1 MQLNWTELLKS
12 TMVMF
17 AVIDIVGSIPFLL
30 DIKKKAGDIH
40 AEKASLVALG
50 IMLAFLFLGEG
61 VINFLG
67 IDVNSFAVAG
77 SIVMFFMALE
87 MILGITLFKQNAESM
102 KTATIVPVAF
112 PLIAGAGSMTSI
124 ISLRAEFAAVNI
136 AIAILVNMA
145 LVYLV
150 LRLTGRIER
159 ALGEGGIAVLQKVFG
174 IILLAIAVVAIF
186 GANLR
191 NAMIA
196 VGVVTVPVFCRIT
209 RASVLTVREREY
221 VTAAR
226 AQGAS
231 HTRLLFLYILPNCVE
246 PLLVQA
252 SLSMGTSVLD
262 AAGLSFLGLGAKPP
276 TPEWGTMLGDAFLYY
291 QRAPWCV
298 AAPGAMIFLMVLAFN
313 LFGDSLQDAF
323 DPRSG
328 K

>member
-87 MILGITLFKQNAESM
+87 MILGITLFKQSAQSM

-124 ISLRAEFAAVNI
+124 ISLRAEFAPINI

-145 LVYLV
+145 LVYVV

-174 IILLAIAVVAIF
+174 IILLAIAVKLF
-186 GANLR
+186 SAN
-191 NAMIA
+191 
-196 VGVVTVPVFCRIT
+196 
-209 RASVLTVREREY
+209 
-221 VTAAR
+221 AA
-226 AQGAS
+226 Q
-231 HTRLLFLYILPNCVE
+231 LFHVH
-246 PLLVQA
+246 
-252 SLSMGTSVLD
+252 G
-262 AAGLSFLGLGAKPP
+262 
-276 TPEWGTMLGDAFLYY
+276 
-291 QRAPWCV
+291 
-298 AAPGAMIFLMVLAFN
+298 
-313 LFGDSLQDAF
+313 
-323 DPRSG
+323 
-328 K
+328 

>member
-87 MILGITLFKQNAESM
+87 MILGITLFKQSAQSM

-124 ISLRAEFAAVNI
+124 ISLRAEFAAINI

-145 LVYLV
+145 LVYVV

-174 IILLAIAVVAIF
+174 IILLAIAVKLF
-186 GANLR
+186 SAN
-191 NAMIA
+191 
-196 VGVVTVPVFCRIT
+196 
-209 RASVLTVREREY
+209 
-221 VTAAR
+221 AA
-226 AQGAS
+226 Q
-231 HTRLLFLYILPNCVE
+231 LF
-246 PLLVQA
+246 QA
-252 SLSMGTSVLD
+252 NG
-262 AAGLSFLGLGAKPP
+262 
-276 TPEWGTMLGDAFLYY
+276 
-291 QRAPWCV
+291 
-298 AAPGAMIFLMVLAFN
+298 
-313 LFGDSLQDAF
+313 
-323 DPRSG
+323 
-328 K
+328 

>member
-1 MQLNWTELLKS
+1 
-12 TMVMF
+12 MVMF

-40 AEKASLVALG
+40 AEKATLVALG

-87 MILGITLFKQNAESM
+87 MILGITLFEQSPQSM

-136 AIAILVNMA
+136 AFAILVNMA

-159 ALGEGGIAVLQKVFG
+159 LLGEAGIAVLQKVFG
-174 IILLAIAVVAIF
+174 IILLAIAVKLF
-186 GANLR
+186 SAN
-191 NAMIA
+191 
-196 VGVVTVPVFCRIT
+196 
-209 RASVLTVREREY
+209 
-221 VTAAR
+221 AA
-226 AQGAS
+226 Q
-231 HTRLLFLYILPNCVE
+231 LFQVH
-246 PLLVQA
+246 
-252 SLSMGTSVLD
+252 G
-262 AAGLSFLGLGAKPP
+262 
-276 TPEWGTMLGDAFLYY
+276 
-291 QRAPWCV
+291 
-298 AAPGAMIFLMVLAFN
+298 
-313 LFGDSLQDAF
+313 
-323 DPRSG
+323 
-328 K
+328 

>member
-40 AEKASLVALG
+40 AEKASFVALG

-87 MILGITLFKQNAESM
+87 MILGITLFKQSAQSM

-124 ISLRAEFAAVNI
+124 ISLRAEFAAINI

-145 LVYLV
+145 LVYVV

-174 IILLAIAVVAIF
+174 IILLAIAVKLF
-186 GANLR
+186 SAN
-191 NAMIA
+191 
-196 VGVVTVPVFCRIT
+196 
-209 RASVLTVREREY
+209 
-221 VTAAR
+221 AA
-226 AQGAS
+226 Q
-231 HTRLLFLYILPNCVE
+231 LF
-246 PLLVQA
+246 QA
-252 SLSMGTSVLD
+252 NG
-262 AAGLSFLGLGAKPP
+262 
-276 TPEWGTMLGDAFLYY
+276 
-291 QRAPWCV
+291 
-298 AAPGAMIFLMVLAFN
+298 
-313 LFGDSLQDAF
+313 
-323 DPRSG
+323 
-328 K
+328 